1 MRTWLYQF
9 ILSLFIDDS
18 VLHFRKLSAD
28 KNRILTVEGTSVG
41 FRVSAPDLV
50 VPGAA
55 EADAL
60 GGVPATTTATDP
72 PEANNASS
80 KATTKS
86 ITPLR
91 WFGILVPPAL
101 KAAQATFTSAIERP
115 VPQLASLVKD
125 LRIQEIDIARLRK
138 QIKKLDLK
146 T

>member
-1 MRTWLYQF
+1 MRTWLSQF
-9 ILSLFIDDS
+9 FLSFLDDTL
-18 VLHFRKLSAD
+18 LHFRKLSAD
-28 KNRILTVEGTSVG
+28 KNRSLTVEETSIH

-55 EADAL
+55 EADAQR
-60 GGVPATTTATDP
+60 GAPATTTATDP

-80 KATTKS
+80 GATTKC
-86 ITPLR
+86 ITPLQ

-115 VPQLASLVKD
+115 VPQLVSLVKD
-125 LRIQEIDIARLRK
+125 LRMQEIDIARLRK
-138 QIKKLDLK
+138 QLKKLDLK